1 MYLEVKNLAKFYNS
15 SYPIIKD
22 LTFSVKKGE
31 LISFLG
37 ESGSGKTT
45 FLKCLAGLEGIN
57 AGSISLN
64 SNFLNNEKTFVRPQ
78 KRKIGFVFQDYPLFP
93 HLKHI

>member
-1 MYLEVKNLAKFYNS
+1 MYLEVKNLVKYYNS

-22 LTFSVKKGE
+22 LPFGKEGRVN
-31 LISFLG
+31 IFG

-64 SNFLNNEKTFVRPQ
+64 SNFLTTK
-78 KRKIGFVFQDYPLFP
+78 K
-93 HLKHI
+93 HL

>member
-22 LTFSVKKGE
+22 LTFSVKRGE

-45 FLKCLAGLEGIN
+45 FLKCLA
-57 AGSISLN
+57 
-64 SNFLNNEKTFVRPQ
+64 
-78 KRKIGFVFQDYPLFP
+78 
-93 HLKHI
+93 

>member
-1 MYLEVKNLAKFYNS
+1 MYLEVKNLLKYYNR

-45 FLKCLAGLEGIN
+45 FLKCIAGLEVYQFWI
-57 AGSISLN
+57 
-64 SNFLNNEKTFVRPQ
+64 
-78 KRKIGFVFQDYPLFP
+78 
-93 HLKHI
+93 HIFKFYFFK